1 MSTPV
6 VSASL
11 EGRRKA
17 ALRSP
22 RNRQWLVALLF
33 LLPAVAVYVVFMIY
47 PMIRSLFGSLWSWR
61 GLRPQEF
68 VGLDNFFRLFEGQNA
83 TTVGNAFIHNT
94 FWFVGVL
101 VVQNLLGLIIAYI
114 LYTRGARFTFFQNW
128 FFFPAIL
135 SPVLVG
141 ALWKLLLAPRGPVDS
156 TLNGLGVVDEPITWL
171 GDSNLAL
178 GILIAVDIWNW
189 VGMPIL
195 VFLAG
200 FNALNPEIFEAAR
213 LDGSNAPRVLF
224 QIAFPLLIPSVTSMA
239 VLSFINSFNQFDLV
253 YVMQGVQ
260 GSPNFATDTLVTFF
274 YRLAFGAQG
283 SVGITDVGLSLA
295 LGALL
300 FLFLIVVAGASMRF
314 FNRRAEAVL

>member
-1 MSTPV
+1 MTTPV
-6 VSASL
+6 VRASL

-17 ALRSP
+17 ALRSA
-22 RNRQWLVALLF
+22 RRRQSLVALLF
-33 LLPAVAVYVVFMIY
+33 LLPAVVVYLVFMIY

-68 VGLDNFFRLFEGQNA
+68 VGLENFGRLFEGQNA
-83 TTVGNAFIHNT
+83 GIVTNAFFHNVA
-94 FWFVGVL
+94 WFVGVL
-101 VVQNLLGLIIAYI
+101 IVQNLLGLIIAYI
-114 LYTRGARFTFFQNW
+114 LYTRGARSTFFQNW

-141 ALWKLLLAPRGPVDS
+141 ALWKLLLAPQGPVDS
-156 TLNGLGVVDEPITWL
+156 TLAGLGVTDAPITWL

-178 GILIAVDIWNW
+178 WIVIGVDIWNW
-189 VGMPIL
+189 LGMPIL

-213 LDGSNAPRVLF
+213 LDGAGSSRVLF
-224 QIAFPLLIPSVTSMA
+224 QVAFPLLIPSVTSLA

-300 FLFLIVVAGASMRF
+300 FLFLIVVASASMRF